1 MNQTRSR
8 IPFKCP
14 KCGHE
19 TKRGLREGGVLSRTF
34 KCDSCGQRSTASTYV
49 LASVLYA
56 IGLVGVL
63 GGVTLLLTSFRW
75 AISFEYASIVALLI
89 VLAII
94 FFFSDYYWKLTLR
107 WNETD

>member
-1 MNQTRSR
+1 
-8 IPFKCP
+8 
-14 KCGHE
+14 
-19 TKRGLREGGVLSRTF
+19 
-34 KCDSCGQRSTASTYV
+34 V

>member
-1 MNQTRSR
+1 M
-8 IPFKCP
+8 
-14 KCGHE
+14 
-19 TKRGLREGGVLSRTF
+19 
-34 KCDSCGQRSTASTYV
+34 

-89 VLAII
+89 VLVII